1 MRSPQIIL
9 HGLISI
15 AAACLNIAFSSND
28 VKAQYQ
34 GENER
39 VWAASLQA
47 DISNGAAADD
57 ICRNAS
63 SSAVTS
69 DDVNF
74 KNCLFSCQ
82 TIFWK
87 WLWNWGWTSRSTCTW
102 EFVHRL
108 TRMSSDGVTNERCWA
123 RYQDDCA
130 GESMTYELS
139 LILYPWLSWTPSRD
153 QNLSTCC
160 PFLQYWVVRWVFTLA
175 CQHLCSIR

>member
-1 MRSPQIIL
+1 MDNDELRESFEMRSPQIIL

-74 KNCLFSCQ
+74 KNWAYSVARQYCESGFE
-82 TIFWK
+82 I
-87 WLWNWGWTSRSTCTW
+87 
-102 EFVHRL
+102 E
-108 TRMSSDGVTNERCWA
+108 DGR
-123 RYQDDCA
+123 QDQLVP
-130 GESMTYELS
+130 E
-139 LILYPWLSWTPSRD
+139 
-153 QNLSTCC
+153 NLSTASPECR
-160 PFLQYWVVRWVFTLA
+160 LTVSQMNDVGRGIKTTVQA
-175 CQHLCSIR
+175 NQ